1 MNLLQLVLDLGA
13 SVILPIIIFIM
24 GLLLGMK
31 VGKAFRSAMMIGIG
45 FIGINIFIGFFI
57 GAIAPATNAF
67 VQNTG
72 IQLDVLDVGFAAA
85 TVTGWGSPISLYFIP
100 LGLAVN
106 IALLVLRSTRTVDVD
121 LWNYWIW
128 GLAGAL
134 VYAFTGNLLLAF
146 VAFVIVEVSTLILAD
161 ITAKKVQ
168 EQFDLPGVSI
178 PHADAVPWVIVGYP
192 IIWLLD
198 RIPFLNKIEA
208 DPQIVRKKLGVL
220 GEPVFIGFVLGI
232 LLGILGRQSL
242 SEIIQLAFKV
252 PASLVIFPILIRL
265 IREGLLP
272 VAETLRGFLQKRFP
286 GKEYY
291 IGLDAAVIVGDEVV
305 LSTAV
310 LLIPILLLI
319 APILPG
325 NRVLPL
331 ANLSSLFFHTCVV
344 TAIANRNYIKSLIA
358 QIGVFIVGF
367 YICTS
372 LAPLFTQ
379 TAIQSGFVMPE
390 DTTLITAFVSGFA
403 PNNWFATV
411 LLNFLSRFGTVIA
424 AAGGI
429 LIILAIAFGGWL
441 FNRKTVTES

>member
-1 MNLLQLVLDLGA
+1 MNILQTILDLGA
-13 SVILPIIIFIM
+13 SVVLPIIILLM

-31 VGKAFRSAMMIGIG
+31 LGKAFRSAMMIGIG
-45 FIGINIFIGFFI
+45 FVGINTFIGFFI

-67 VQNTG
+67 VENTG
-72 IQLDVLDVGFAAA
+72 IQLDILDVGFVAA

-100 LGLAVN
+100 LGLAIN
-106 IALLVLRSTRTVDVD
+106 IALLILRSTRTVDID

-134 VYAFTGNLLLAF
+134 VYVFTGNILLAF
-146 VAFVIVEVSTLILAD
+146 VAFTMVEVSTLILAD

-168 EQFDLPGVSI
+168 EQFELPGVSI
-178 PHADAVPWVIVGYP
+178 PHADAVPWVIIGYP
-192 IIWLLD
+192 ILWVLD
-198 RIPFLNKIEA
+198 RIPFLSKIEA
-208 DPQIVRKKLGVL
+208 DPQVIRKKLGVV

-232 LLGILGRQSL
+232 VLGILGRQSF
-242 SEIIQLAFKV
+242 SEIVQLAVKI

-286 GKEYY
+286 GKEYH

-319 APILPG
+319 APIIPG

-344 TAIANRNYIKSLIA
+344 TAIANRNYVKSLIA
-358 QIGVFIVGF
+358 QIGVFIAGF

-372 LAPLFTQ
+372 LAPLFTKA
-379 TAIQSGFVMPE
+379 AIQFGFAIPE
-390 DTTLITAFVSGFA
+390 NTTLITAFVSGFA

-411 LLNFLSRFGTVIA
+411 VLNFLSGFGVPV
-424 AAGGI
+424 AAGVGL
-429 LIILAIAFGGWL
+429 LIIIAIAFGGWM
-441 FNRKTVTES
+441 FNKKVETQA